1 MRSNIGVHHWHYAG
15 RVPAP
20 PLPSRPSPAE
30 LAARLRAL
38 PPSLGPVRLI
48 GIDGYA
54 GSGKSTLA
62 ARLAAALDGAPVIH
76 LDDLASHD
84 ALFGWMPR
92 LTAQILDPLARGA
105 EARYAVYD
113 WERRGYT
120 RTAVVPPAPVVL
132 LEGVGA
138 GRRALRGRLAHL
150 IWLDV
155 SRERAWAAG
164 RRRDGPAQAAFWRGW
179 EAAERRHFDDDP
191 SRPAADILMAPRC
204 DS

>member
-105 EARYAVYD
+105 EARYEVYD

-132 LEGVGA
+132 LEGWGPGGGHCAAGSPISSGWTSPASAPGRPAGA
-138 GRRALRGRLAHL
+138 GTGPRRPPSG
-150 IWLDV
+150 
-155 SRERAWAAG
+155 AAG
-164 RRRDGPAQAAFWRGW
+164 RPRNAATSTMIRPDPRRI
-179 EAAERRHFDDDP
+179 
-191 SRPAADILMAPRC
+191 S
-204 DS
+204 